1 MKRQVFQSPLFARQ
15 KNRLHPKEITAL
27 DQIVQTLLE
36 NPQIG
41 EEKRGDLAGVYVHKF
56 KVKAKLFL
64 LAYEFDD
71 FEILLIALGPHEN
84 FYRDLKRY
92 MKA

>member
-1 MKRQVFQSPLFARQ
+1 MKREVFQAPLFARQ
-15 KNRLHPKEITAL
+15 KNRLHPKKITAL
-27 DQIVQTLLE
+27 DLIVQTLLE

>member
-1 MKRQVFQSPLFARQ
+1 MKRKVFQSPLFVRQ